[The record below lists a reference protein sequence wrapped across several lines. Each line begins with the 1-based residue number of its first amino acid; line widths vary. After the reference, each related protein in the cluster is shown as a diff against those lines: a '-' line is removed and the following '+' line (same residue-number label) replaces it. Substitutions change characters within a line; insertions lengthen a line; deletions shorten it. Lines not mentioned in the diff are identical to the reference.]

1 MSQVVVQVEFLHDTV
16 DIIAQV
22 ETVQRAR
29 RCRQVVA
36 NLAQIRAQVFQMRKI
51 AILAQE
57 MMGILVRQTVVVAVA
72 LIALHQVA
80 LEAVEIVEAA
90 VVEVVDVVVIS
101 RT

>member
-36 NLAQIRAQVFQMRKI
+36 NLAQIRAHVFQMCKI

-57 MMGILVRQTVVVAVA
+57 MMGFLVRQTVVVAVA

-90 VVEVVDVVVIS
+90 VVEVVDVVAIS